1 MLDKFSKLTK
11 RVCHLTDKREWWCEG
26 ARKHFFFLL
35 RLAKKDYWSN
45 GKKMVW
51 SKTCRIYVHHIKKR
65 NNTNSVV
72 AVFYDAFYLV
82 WKSMWMNVFEAF
94 YNKHNVSVTFYAK
107 NHPFAF
113 TTLFWIWKF
122 QRPTFDGRFSIYR
135 IAYFVFPDRQY
146 Q

>member
-11 RVCHLTDKREWWCEG
+11 RVCHSTDKREWWCEG

-45 GKKMVW
+45 GKMFW

-94 YNKHNVSVTFYAK
+94 YNKHNVHQVSVTFYAK
-107 NHPFAF
+107 NHPFF
-113 TTLFWIWKF
+113 FCYSILDMKTLKA
-122 QRPTFDGRFSIYR
+122 
-135 IAYFVFPDRQY
+135 AYIRWYIVCL
-146 Q
+146 